1 VDLGLRVHRNRPLA
15 ELTAQAAAVLDVALT
30 RAGVE
35 PADGAGWPPLA
46 GTGEA
51 ANSVSRLSALRRR
64 SA

>member
-46 GTGEA
+46 GTDEA
-51 ANSVSRLSALRRR
+51 ANPISV
-64 SA
+64 